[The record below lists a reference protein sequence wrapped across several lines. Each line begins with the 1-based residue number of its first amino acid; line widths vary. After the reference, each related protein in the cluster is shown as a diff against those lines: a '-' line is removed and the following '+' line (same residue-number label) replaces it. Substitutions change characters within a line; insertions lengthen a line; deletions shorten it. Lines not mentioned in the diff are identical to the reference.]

1 MLKILIA
8 NDGYH
13 AHYFERIAWYSAFND
28 VPGVKASFYDCKQS
42 EAFDVFEVEQPDIFI
57 GQAYNLDSATIKCIK
72 NRPWLKV
79 ALRVGDWGDL
89 EVHPNFNILR
99 ATEQEIRTLENLKKE
114 CLQPEFVFCH
124 YLPEDIQV
132 THRKFNNIGIRPVSM
147 MLAGNV
153 HAYYMSERDQ
163 DLMCDLAFV
172 GGYWPY
178 KGLVLDDMLVPLCE
192 EIGKYNIKIFGNQ
205 PWPHVNQYCGHIDES
220 CVANLFKSAKICPNL
235 SEPHAHVYG
244 VEINERSFK
253 VLLAGGFCVGD
264 NVASH
269 KKIFQDGMVYANS
282 RKDFKEKIDFYL
294 QNPEER
300 QRISAIGRNI
310 VLKNHTN
317 FHRASQFLR
326 EFGYNDLA
334 DTAISIIKDLK

>member
-28 VPGVKASFYDCKQS
+28 IPGITASFYDCKQS
-42 EAFDVFEVEQPDIFI
+42 AAFDVFEIEKPDIFI

-89 EVHPNFNILR
+89 DVDSRFNILR

-114 CLQPEFVFCH
+114 SLQPEFVFCH

-132 THRKFNNIGIRPVSM
+132 THRKFNNIGIRAVSM
-147 MLAGNV
+147 MLAANV
-153 HAYYMSERDQ
+153 HAYYMSQYDP
-163 DLMCDLAFV
+163 DLACDIAFV

-178 KGLVLDDMLVPLCE
+178 KGVIMDAMLVPLCE
-192 EIGKYNIKIFGNQ
+192 QIGKYNIKIFGNQ

-220 CVANLFKSAKICPNL
+220 NVANLFKSAKICPNL

-253 VLLAGGFCVGD
+253 VLLAGGFCIGD
-264 NVASH
+264 AVASH
-269 KKIFQDGMVYANS
+269 KKIFKDGMVFADS
-282 RKDFKEKIDFYL
+282 PGDFNNKIDYYL
-294 QNPEER
+294 NSPEER
-300 QRISAIGRNI
+300 IKIAAQGRQI
-310 VLKNHTN
+310 VIKEHTN
-317 FHRASQFLR
+317 FHRVAQFLR

-334 DTAISIIKDLK
+334 DKATNIVKDLK